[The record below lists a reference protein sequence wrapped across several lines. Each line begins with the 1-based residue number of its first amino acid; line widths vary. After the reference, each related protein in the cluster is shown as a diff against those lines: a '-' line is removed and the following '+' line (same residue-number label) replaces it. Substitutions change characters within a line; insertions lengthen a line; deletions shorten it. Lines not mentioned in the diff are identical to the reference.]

1 MAELRVDSVA
11 IAAVPDILVTKLAF
25 AGYEAYNAHSE
36 VMVGIDRL
44 VVRPT
49 RTRANRLS
57 QPAKEKALM
66 FQQLVKMSLAGIAML
81 AVASLSGVAQSPLPA
96 PPQIPYGM
104 SVSTDNAK
112 KAAAAS
118 IAEARKNKWNMAI
131 AVVDTGGYL
140 VYFEKMQ
147 DTQTGSVDL
156 AIEKARTSALFRRPT
171 KVFQDAVAAGGDGLR
186 VLRLTGAIPNEGGV
200 PIIVEG
206 KVIGAIGVSGG
217 SVEQDGQVAKAGAGA
232 LK

>member
-1 MAELRVDSVA
+1 MFQKLGG
-11 IAAVPDILVTKLAF
+11 ILFAAVAV
-25 AGYEAYNAHSE
+25 
-36 VMVGIDRL
+36 
-44 VVRPT
+44 
-49 RTRANRLS
+49 
-57 QPAKEKALM
+57 
-66 FQQLVKMSLAGIAML
+66 L
-81 AVASLSGVAQSPLPA
+81 AVAALPA
-96 PPQIPYGM
+96 TPQSAFPPPPQIPYGM
-104 SVSTDNAK
+104 SVSTDSAK

-118 IAEARKNKWNMAI
+118 IDEARKNKWNMAI

-171 KVFQDAVAAGGDGLR
+171 KVFQDGVAAGGDGLR
-186 VLRLTGAIPNEGGV
+186 LLRLTGAIPNEGGV
-200 PIIVEG
+200 PIIVAG